1 VGYEAYSNAEKAEPL
16 DLAIS
21 ESGAAAGSSKRTGR
35 WIGGWR
41 GLAIGF
47 GLGAA
52 IALGATRLLPGPTT
66 HAPEKI
72 AQAPGQSGQ
81 SVTVAQVKTARIA
94 QTIEGTGSV
103 AAVDML
109 PILPQETGLQIK
121 EVRVE
126 EGQVVARGDILAV
139 LDNAVL
145 QAKLNQA
152 RAEVNSSRATVRQKQ
167 AFLGEQIA
175 KRNQA
180 ESDLR
185 RFQVLANQG
194 AIGQRDLESYRTTA
208 ITARE
213 QVRSAET
220 DINSAQ
226 ATVESYVAQVQ
237 QIETQLARTLV
248 RAPAGGIIAE
258 KIARVGDVTGSNKL
272 FTIIRDGSL
281 ELQVKVPE
289 NQLPKVHLRTSA
301 RISSDADPRINVQGR
316 VREIS
321 PLVDAQTRQAMIKID
336 LPTGSLLRPGMF
348 LRAAI
353 TVQMAD
359 AMTVPAKAVLPQT
372 DGRSIVYVLEGQDT
386 VRAKRV
392 DVGAR
397 QDSSN
402 AEAATVEIKS
412 GLNGDDR
419 VVVAGAGYVKDGDRV
434 TVVSN

>member
-1 VGYEAYSNAEKAEPL
+1 
-16 DLAIS
+16 
-21 ESGAAAGSSKRTGR
+21 
-35 WIGGWR
+35 
-41 GLAIGF
+41 
-47 GLGAA
+47 
-52 IALGATRLLPGPTT
+52 
-66 HAPEKI
+66 
-72 AQAPGQSGQ
+72 
-81 SVTVAQVKTARIA
+81 
-94 QTIEGTGSV
+94 
-103 AAVDML
+103 ML

-126 EGQVVARGDILAV
+126 EGQVVGKGDVLAV

-167 AFLGEQIA
+167 AFLSEQIA

-220 DINSAQ
+220 DVNSAQ

-248 RAPAGGIIAE
+248 RAPAGGIVAE

-281 ELQVKVPE
+281 ELQVKLPE
-289 NQLPKVHLRTSA
+289 NQLPKVRLGTSA
-301 RISSDADPRINVQGR
+301 EISSDADPRINVQGR

-321 PLVDAQTRQAMIKID
+321 PLVDAQTRQAMVKID
-336 LPTGSLLRPGMF
+336 LPTNSLLRPGMF

-353 TVQMAD
+353 TVQMVSAI
-359 AMTVPAKAVLPQT
+359 TVPAKAVLPQT

-386 VRAKRV
+386 VRARRV

-397 QDSSN
+397 QDSN
-402 AEAATVEIKS
+402 NPEVATVEIKS
-412 GLNGDDR
+412 GLQVSDR

>member
-1 VGYEAYSNAEKAEPL
+1 
-16 DLAIS
+16 
-21 ESGAAAGSSKRTGR
+21 
-35 WIGGWR
+35 
-41 GLAIGF
+41 
-47 GLGAA
+47 
-52 IALGATRLLPGPTT
+52 
-66 HAPEKI
+66 
-72 AQAPGQSGQ
+72 
-81 SVTVAQVKTARIA
+81 
-94 QTIEGTGSV
+94 
-103 AAVDML
+103 
-109 PILPQETGLQIK
+109 
-121 EVRVE
+121 
-126 EGQVVARGDILAV
+126 
-139 LDNAVL
+139 
-145 QAKLNQA
+145 
-152 RAEVNSSRATVRQKQ
+152 
-167 AFLGEQIA
+167 
-175 KRNQA
+175 
-180 ESDLR
+180 
-185 RFQVLANQG
+185 
-194 AIGQRDLESYRTTA
+194 
-208 ITARE
+208 
-213 QVRSAET
+213 
-220 DINSAQ
+220 
-226 ATVESYVAQVQ
+226 
-237 QIETQLARTLV
+237 
-248 RAPAGGIIAE
+248 
-258 KIARVGDVTGSNKL
+258 
-272 FTIIRDGSL
+272 
-281 ELQVKVPE
+281 LQVKVPE
-289 NQLPKVHLRTSA
+289 NQLPKVRLRTSA